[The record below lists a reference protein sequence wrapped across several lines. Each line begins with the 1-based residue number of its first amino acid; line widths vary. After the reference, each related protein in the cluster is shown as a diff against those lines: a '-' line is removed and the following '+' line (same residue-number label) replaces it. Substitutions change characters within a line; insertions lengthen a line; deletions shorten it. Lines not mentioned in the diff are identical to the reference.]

1 MQQISKAMIDQA
13 ISASGT
19 EWSTVHAAAM
29 KRRMVCPGLEFEQF
43 ESLMKM
49 ECSKLMLQ
57 RGIFRAWQIDD
68 DNRET
73 FMLMYDYVSG
83 NQTFAGSLD
92 KGIFLMG
99 SLGSGKTIML
109 RGLTKVIGKLTDR
122 LFKYVSA
129 YDLSKLV
136 IANGTEPYSKYPLL
150 IDDLGKENHVIKD
163 YGTDC
168 RPMIE
173 LFASRYD
180 NGAFT
185 FVTTNYNMK
194 TFADKYGDQ
203 TVERWLEM
211 FNFIEMKS
219 KSRRT

>member
-13 ISASGT
+13 INISGT
-19 EWSTVHAAAM
+19 EWSSVHAAAM
-29 KRRMVCPGLEFEQF
+29 KRRMVCPGLELEQF
-43 ESLMKM
+43 ESLMKI
-49 ECSKLMLQ
+49 ECSKLMLH
-57 RGIFRAWQIDD
+57 RGVFREWMVDD

-73 FMLMYDYVSG
+73 FMLMYAYVSG
-83 NQTFAGSLD
+83 DRTFGGSLD

-122 LFKYVSA
+122 LFQYISA
-129 YDLSKLV
+129 YDLSKKV
-136 IANGTEPYSKYPLL
+136 IANGTEPYSRAPYM
-150 IDDLGKENHVIKD
+150 IDDLGKENNVIKD

-168 RPMIE
+168 RPMVE

-180 NGAFT
+180 NGAIT